1 MAGRSEK
8 AAGSLVP
15 STLSPESRCRR
26 ASLSSVTVS
35 PCRRVAVATLRC
47 RRCRRVPCRPSPCLG
62 GRGAAALGAAGLRVG
77 SVACRPDAQEDAR
90 SMCDEGGRCSGKP
103 SGSLPEAFRKAK
115 EGAAKGRHR
124 KRKRT
129 RRTRRRK
136 EGEGRR
142 RTRRRTR
149 GEGRHGPAWIS
160 RGAPMHLA
168 SISQAVEQGK
178 EDGPRAAVQGG
189 MIQGA
194 GEGVGPRRND

>member
-1 MAGRSEK
+1 VAGRSEK

-62 GRGAAALGAAGLRVG
+62 GRGAAALGAAGLWVG

-115 EGAAKGRHR
+115 EGAAKGKGRHR

-149 GEGRHGPAWIS
+149 RRKARAGVDLPWSSDASRVHLPGSRAGQGRWT
-160 RGAPMHLA
+160 
-168 SISQAVEQGK
+168 K
-178 EDGPRAAVQGG
+178 GG
-189 MIQGA
+189 
-194 GEGVGPRRND
+194 GPRRHDPGRWRRRRSKAE

>member
-1 MAGRSEK
+1 VAGRSEK

-62 GRGAAALGAAGLRVG
+62 GRGAAALGAAGLWVG

-115 EGAAKGRHR
+115 EGEG
-124 KRKRT
+124 
-129 RRTRRRK
+129 RRRKAQQKVDTGRGRGREGRGEGRKAK
-136 EGEGRR
+136 EGEGR
-142 RTRRRTR
+142 
-149 GEGRHGPAWIS
+149 GEGREAKEGTGRRGSPVELRCIS
-160 RGAPMHLA
+160 RPSPRQSSRARKMD
-168 SISQAVEQGK
+168 QGRRSK
-178 EDGPRAAVQGG
+178 AA
-189 MIQGA
+189 
-194 GEGVGPRRND
+194 